1 MSESII
7 DGQRLSHVVLSADDR
22 ARYSRHLILQEINVA
37 GQSRLKAA
45 RVLCLGA
52 GGLGSPAA
60 LYLAAAGVGTI
71 GLVDFD
77 RVDISNLQRQV
88 LYGTD
93 DVGRPKL
100 EAATER
106 IRETNPHIEVVPHAC
121 YFTSENAQEIIAPYD
136 VIIDGSDNFP
146 TRYLSNDVCVF
157 ARKPNI
163 YGSVFRF
170 EGQASV
176 FAPHLGGPCYRC
188 LFPEPPPPGAAP
200 SCAEAGVLGV
210 LPGIIGLVQATEA
223 LKLIVGEGESLVGRL
238 MHFDALKMK
247 FREFKLRRDPDCPVC
262 GEHPTIFHP
271 IDYERFCAGQAAGD
285 AVEADGAV
293 ASLSV
298 QELKR
303 KMDAQEPFT
312 LVDVREL
319 AGIEGF
325 DEETANELQSRAR
338 EYLEQLETELENKRK
353 ELGVDDAL
361 KTVPGVTSKMLVKF
375 GENDIKSV
383 EDLAGCAT
391 DDLVGWTERKE
402 GGEPTKFPGILD
414 ANEISRDDAE
424 RLIMQAR
431 VIAGWITEAE
441 LTKQSETAETTEDQ
455 TA

>member
-1 MSESII
+1 MSGSII
-7 DGQRLSHVVLSADDR
+7 DEKRLSQIALSAEEL
-22 ARYSRHLILQEINVA
+22 ARYSRHLLLPELQAI
-37 GQSRLKAA
+37 GQRRIKAA
-45 RVLCLGA
+45 RVLCVGA

-100 EAATER
+100 EAASER
-106 IRETNPHIEVVPHAC
+106 IQEANSNIEVIAHDLR
-121 YFTSENAQEIIAPYD
+121 FSSENAQELVAPYD
-136 VIIDGSDNFP
+136 VVIDGTDNFP

-188 LFPEPPPPGAAP
+188 LFPQPPPPGAAP

-247 FREFKLRRDPDCPVC
+247 FREFKLRRDPECPVC
-262 GEHPTIFHP
+262 GEHPTIFAP
-271 IDYERFCAGQAAGD
+271 IDYEQFCGAQTTRDWFEADD
-285 AVEADGAV
+285 AVR
-293 ASLSV
+293 SISV
-298 QELKR
+298 QELKQ
-303 KMDAQEPFT
+303 KMDAQELLT
-312 LVDVREL
+312 LVDVREPWEYDVAQISGSL
-319 AGIEGF
+319 LMPLGELETRLTDLPREGLLVMQCHSGMRSEEGARLLQKAGFVNVYNLEGGIE
-325 DEETANELQSRAR
+325 AWSR
-338 EYLEQLETELENKRK
+338 E
-353 ELGVDDAL
+353 VDP
-361 KTVPGVTSKMLVKF
+361 TVPLY
-375 GENDIKSV
+375 
-383 EDLAGCAT
+383 
-391 DDLVGWTERKE
+391 
-402 GGEPTKFPGILD
+402 
-414 ANEISRDDAE
+414 
-424 RLIMQAR
+424 
-431 VIAGWITEAE
+431 
-441 LTKQSETAETTEDQ
+441 
-455 TA
+455 